1 MEVDDMKKGLT
12 FTSLTTGTKFT
23 FVVPHFS
30 SLLEAQQYL
39 INIAVNIS
47 QIACDYVNGGVNT
60 SLIASS
66 FLSAI
71 PSDVASYVSINDST
85 TAGSNN
91 TCNINSHRQYVQIF
105 KNNSF
110 NLDDDSYDLQNN
122 IITLN
127 TVGGGGGY
135 STSQGIEYHR
145 YWAFKAGVDGTTNVF
160 TNISFACS
168 QNSNNTITSNDIYD
182 YSESLVLLMPC
193 TYTLTD
199 NTPVFGILN
208 LQSPNRF
215 MGDYS
220 STTRQFTPKDA
231 SYYANYVY
239 KLTFPIIPP
248 RPEQPTIAPG
258 EATDEIDTETGAS
271 ETQDS
276 EDNVG
281 GEGHVTLINN
291 VVNYDNYTPNYS
303 RLSTGF
309 ITAYEISSSELVTLH
324 SFLYSATITDMIKN
338 FFAGD
343 ASKAIIDLFNIPV
356 APAVESTSSVINI
369 GVISSG
375 ASANAIQGETVTF
388 DFGSIDI
395 TANSYY
401 SNSFM
406 DLSPY
411 NQYSIYLP
419 YIGFRNLSTND
430 VRSINDDG
438 FKIYLKYVIDVL
450 TGDFVAIVEADHNN
464 CAVDND
470 TGTVTTAKLTK
481 QLINVYNGSMRTD
494 IPLSYRN
501 PLQGLMPIM
510 SGLASTMFTMAT
522 ASSSGATDIQQ
533 LSNSMNYGMNTLNNI
548 GNVNNSLMARSDS
561 ISGSVGNLSLRTA
574 FIINQ
579 ECPKYIRTGKSNQ
592 FSGYPVFK
600 FLQLNDDRGFVKVR
614 NVIASGFSG
623 TAHEQ
628 EMVVSLLKKGVWCK

>member
-1 MEVDDMKKGLT
+1 MKKGVK
-12 FTSLTTGTKFT
+12 FTEVATGTTQT
-23 FVVPHFS
+23 FNLPYFNSVLEAKQHFASVITAISEIMVANLNARVETGIMYNALESVVPS
-30 SLLEAQQYL
+30 YM
-39 INIAVNIS
+39 
-47 QIACDYVNGGVNT
+47 ACAFT
-60 SLIASS
+60 
-66 FLSAI
+66 
-71 PSDVASYVSINDST
+71 
-85 TAGSNN
+85 
-91 TCNINSHRQYVQIF
+91 
-105 KNNSF
+105 
-110 NLDDDSYDLQNN
+110 
-122 IITLN
+122 
-127 TVGGGGGY
+127 GGGY
-135 STSQGIEYHR
+135 NAGYAATPVYVS
-145 YWAFKAGVDGTTNVF
+145 AGVASCAIIPNEYFKLYKNGALTLDAATYSVNGELITFN
-160 TNISFACS
+160 N
-168 QNSNNTITSNDIYD
+168 NNTGSGSGDYKATWMCGINSTQGYLIGVSHNIMCSGYNGAFGTSGAHITSFGNSMLSMACI
-182 YSESLVLLMPC
+182 VP
-193 TYTLTD
+193 LTD
-199 NTPVFGILN
+199 NSVS
-208 LQSPNRF
+208 LQFYQVNTADGF
-215 MGDYS
+215 YTG
-220 STTRQFTPKDA
+220 
-231 SYYANYVY
+231 SYYSGFSTIDGIAWVNNRRYFNEQYFTITPPQVELP
-239 KLTFPIIPP
+239 KLND
-248 RPEQPTIAPG
+248 EV
-258 EATDEIDTETGAS
+258 TDEINTETGAS
-271 ETQDS
+271 ESNDS

-281 GEGHVTLINN
+281 GDGHVTLINN

-303 RLSTGF
+303 RLNTGF
-309 ITAYEISSSELVTLH
+309 ITAYEINDSQLVTLH
-324 SFLYSATITDMIKN
+324 SFLYSETITDMIKN

-356 APAVESTSSVINI
+356 APNTEATSSVINI

-430 VRSINDDG
+430 VRSINDNG
-438 FKIYLKYVIDVL
+438 FKIYLKYVVDVL

-522 ASSSGATDIQQ
+522 ASASGATDMQQ
-533 LSNSMNYGMNTLNNI
+533 LSNSMNTLNNI

-592 FSGYPVFK
+592 FSGYPVYK
-600 FLQLNDDRGFVKVR
+600 FLKLNDDRGFVKVR
-614 NVIASGFSG
+614 NVIASGFPG

>member
-1 MEVDDMKKGLT
+1 MASKITVFTDTLTNIDYNINLPILTDSEATAYLNGKIAEINNILNTKIEKYFPANTEVPVTEYLNYNIDTRKLFNMIIKWVYSPNTNIIYGYKRDSKITNELPASVYKVNGSEGTIDLT
-12 FTSLTTGTKFT
+12 AVYTTDRTLPTGGYASVPSTNYYYKTGTDRWYVFK
-23 FVVPHFS
+23 
-30 SLLEAQQYL
+30 
-39 INIAVNIS
+39 AVAN
-47 QIACDYVNGGVNT
+47 N
-60 SLIASS
+60 SLID
-66 FLSAI
+66 L
-71 PSDVASYVSINDST
+71 PLVSPY
-85 TAGSNN
+85 NN
-91 TCNINSHRQYVQIF
+91 FPVY
-105 KNNSF
+105 
-110 NLDDDSYDLQNN
+110 
-122 IITLN
+122 
-127 TVGGGGGY
+127 GGY
-135 STSQGIEYHR
+135 G
-145 YWAFKAGVDGTTNVF
+145 F
-160 TNISFACS
+160 TL
-168 QNSNNTITSNDIYD
+168 IY
-182 YSESLVLLMPC
+182 
-193 TYTLTD
+193 
-199 NTPVFGILN
+199 
-208 LQSPNRF
+208 
-215 MGDYS
+215 YS
-220 STTRQFTPKDA
+220 SNTNSIKVCGADKATGYAGA
-231 SYYANYVY
+231 SVHN
-239 KLTFPIIPP
+239 PITWLSNVPASKVS
-248 RPEQPTIAPG
+248 QPTISGDPTA
-258 EATDEIDTETGAS
+258 DIDTDTGNS
-271 ETQDS
+271 EAQDS

-281 GEGHVTLINN
+281 GDGHVTLINN
-291 VVNYDNYTPNYS
+291 VVNYDNYLSNYS
-303 RLSTGF
+303 RLDTGF
-309 ITAYEISSSELVTLH
+309 ITAYEISPSQLVALH
-324 SFLYSATITDMIKN
+324 SFLYSETITDMIKN

-356 APAVESTSSVINI
+356 APNTEAASSVINI
-369 GVISSG
+369 GVIPSG
-375 ASANAIQGETVTF
+375 ASANAIKGETVTF

-430 VRSINDDG
+430 VRSINDNG
-438 FKIYLKYVIDVL
+438 FKIYLKYVVDVL

-522 ASSSGATDIQQ
+522 ASASGATDMQQ
-533 LSNSMNYGMNTLNNI
+533 LSTTMNSGMSTLNNI
-548 GNVNNSLMARSDS
+548 GSVNNSLMARSDS

-592 FSGYPVFK
+592 FSGYPVYK
-600 FLQLNDDRGFVKVR
+600 FMQLNDDRGYVKVR
-614 NVIASGFSG
+614 NVIASNFPG

>member
-1 MEVDDMKKGLT
+1 MKKGLT

-23 FVVPHFS
+23 FIVPHFN

-47 QIACDYVNGGVNT
+47 QIACSNVNGGVNT

-66 FLSAI
+66 FTNAI
-71 PSDVASYVSINDST
+71 PADVAAYISINDNT
-85 TAGSNN
+85 TAGNNN
-91 TCNINSHRQYVQIF
+91 TCLINSHRQYVQIS
-105 KNNSF
+105 KTNSF
-110 NLDDDSYDLQNN
+110 NLDADSYDLQGN
-122 IITLN
+122 IITLS
-127 TVGGGGGY
+127 VAGSGA
-135 STSQGIEYHR
+135 TSSS
-145 YWAFKAGVDGTTNVF
+145 AGVNYFSYYGYKNELNNTKVY
-160 TNISFACS
+160 TNISFACP
-168 QNSNNTITSNDIYD
+168 QNSNNNITPNDIY
-182 YSESLVLLMPC
+182 SIGSLDLLMPC

-199 NTPVFGILN
+199 NTLVFSILN
-208 LQSPNRF
+208 LRGPNDF
-215 MGDYS
+215 MGEYNFS
-220 STTRQFTPKDA
+220 TRQFDPRDA
-231 SYYANYVY
+231 AFYANYIY
-239 KLTFPIIPP
+239 KLSYPIIPP
-248 RPEQPTIAPG
+248 RPEQPSITPG

-271 ETQDS
+271 ESNDS

-281 GEGHVTLINN
+281 GDGHVTLINN

-303 RLSTGF
+303 RLDTGF
-309 ITAYEISSSELVTLH
+309 ITAYEISASQLVTLH
-324 SFLYSATITDMIKN
+324 SFLYSETITDMIKN

-356 APAVESTSSVINI
+356 APNVEAASSVINI

-438 FKIYLKYVIDVL
+438 FKIYLKYVVDVL

-522 ASSSGATDIQQ
+522 ASASGATDMQQ

-548 GNVNNSLMARSDS
+548 GNVNNNLMARSDS

-592 FSGYPVFK
+592 FSGYPVYK
-600 FLQLNDDRGFVKVR
+600 FLKLNDDRGFVKVR
-614 NVIASGFSG
+614 NVIASGFPG

>member
-1 MEVDDMKKGLT
+1 MKKG
-12 FTSLTTGTKFT
+12 FT
-23 FVVPHFS
+23 FKSVNTGVEYTINLPYFNTV
-30 SLLEAQQYL
+30 LEAEQYILNKMASLSEIVAPL
-39 INIAVNIS
+39 INSRVESRILWDTLDSAIGDEFCAAIGMGATGDSNIPV
-47 QIACDYVNGGVNT
+47 DYVN
-60 SLIASS
+60 
-66 FLSAI
+66 
-71 PSDVASYVSINDST
+71 VSCRVISGDKM
-85 TAGSNN
+85 
-91 TCNINSHRQYVQIF
+91 YF
-105 KNNSF
+105 YKNNSLAQ
-110 NLDDDSYDLQNN
+110 LDADTYEIADNSYLVLTDTYRLGW
-122 IITLN
+122 
-127 TVGGGGGY
+127 GGGNYCSGLAVATTIEN
-135 STSQGIEYHR
+135 SKIGIYNKILCNDVEGRARFNTRFDVLMMACY
-145 YWAFKAGVDGTTNVF
+145 VELTDGTPTL
-160 TNISFACS
+160 
-168 QNSNNTITSNDIYD
+168 Q
-182 YSESLVLLMPC
+182 LLMIEN
-193 TYTLTD
+193 TD
-199 NTPVFGILN
+199 GLCSYGTSGLVGKSASDFIRLLKRKQIVINK
-208 LQSPNRF
+208 
-215 MGDYS
+215 
-220 STTRQFTPKDA
+220 PK
-231 SYYANYVY
+231 V
-239 KLTFPIIPP
+239 
-248 RPEQPTIAPG
+248 EQPTISG
-258 EATDEIDTETGAS
+258 DVTDDIDTETGDSA
-271 ETQDS
+271 THDS

-281 GEGHVTLINN
+281 GDGHVTLINN

-303 RLSTGF
+303 RLGTGF
-309 ITAYEISSSELVTLH
+309 ITAYEISSAQLVTLH
-324 SFLYSATITDMIKN
+324 SFLYSETITDMIKN

-356 APAVESTSSVINI
+356 APNVESTSSIINI

-430 VRSINDDG
+430 VRSINDNG
-438 FKIYLKYVIDVL
+438 FKIYLKYVVDVL

-522 ASSSGATDIQQ
+522 ASASGATDAQQ
-533 LSNSMNYGMNTLNNI
+533 LSSTMNSGMSVLNNI
-548 GNVNNSLMARSDS
+548 GSVNNSLMARSDS

-592 FSGYPVFK
+592 FIGYPVYK
-600 FLQLNDDRGFVKVR
+600 FMQLNDDRGFIKVR
-614 NVIASGFSG
+614 NVIASNFPG

>member
-1 MEVDDMKKGLT
+1 MKSGVK
-12 FTSLTTGTKFT
+12 FTDVVTGTTQT
-23 FVVPHFS
+23 FNLPYFNSVLEAKQHLASVVTAISEIMVSNLNASVDCGIMYSALESVVPS
-30 SLLEAQQYL
+30 YM
-39 INIAVNIS
+39 
-47 QIACDYVNGGVNT
+47 ACAFMAGSRGDSKIPVEVVNGVASCRVLNGEYCKLYKNGALILESTTYNVNGTLITFDNTNTGWSGGDYKSDYMVGVAGINGYDVGVNHNI
-60 SLIASS
+60 L
-66 FLSAI
+66 
-71 PSDVASYVSINDST
+71 
-85 TAGSNN
+85 
-91 TCNINSHRQYVQIF
+91 CN
-105 KNNSF
+105 
-110 NLDDDSYDLQNN
+110 
-122 IITLN
+122 
-127 TVGGGGGY
+127 GY
-135 STSQGIEYHR
+135 SGRFGEYHA
-145 YWAFKAGVDGTTNVF
+145 YNFQHCMV
-160 TNISFACS
+160 SMAC
-168 QNSNNTITSNDIYD
+168 I
-182 YSESLVLLMPC
+182 VP
-193 TYTLTD
+193 LTD
-199 NTPVFGILN
+199 NSVTLRFYQVKGDTFVNGSYFSGGFSAINGVEWVNNASHFEEQYFTITPPKVELPKLN
-208 LQSPNRF
+208 
-215 MGDYS
+215 DE
-220 STTRQFTPKDA
+220 
-231 SYYANYVY
+231 V
-239 KLTFPIIPP
+239 
-248 RPEQPTIAPG
+248 
-258 EATDEIDTETGAS
+258 TDEINTETGAS
-271 ETQDS
+271 ESNDS

-281 GEGHVTLINN
+281 GDGHVTLINN
-291 VVNYDNYTPNYS
+291 VVNYDNYTPNFS

-309 ITAYEISSSELVTLH
+309 ITAYEITPTELTTLH
-324 SFLYSATITDMIKN
+324 SFLYSETIMDMIKN

-356 APAVESTSSVINI
+356 APNVKPTSSVINI

-375 ASANAIQGETVTF
+375 ASANVIQGETVTF
-388 DFGSIDI
+388 DFGSIDLS
-395 TANSYY
+395 ANSYY

-430 VRSINDDG
+430 VRSINDNG
-438 FKIYLKYVIDVL
+438 FKIYLKYVVDVL

-522 ASSSGATDIQQ
+522 ASASGAADMQQ
-533 LSNSMNYGMNTLNNI
+533 LSRGADAGMSVLNNI

-592 FSGYPVFK
+592 FSGYPVYK
-600 FLQLNDDRGFVKVR
+600 FMQLNDDRGYVKVR
-614 NVIASGFSG
+614 NVIASNFPG

>member
-1 MEVDDMKKGLT
+1 MKSGVK
-12 FTSLTTGTKFT
+12 FTDVVTGTTQT
-23 FVVPHFS
+23 FNLPYFNSVLEAKQHFASVITAISEIMVNNLNARVDAGVMYAAIDSVVPSYMSAAFTGGGYN
-30 SLLEAQQYL
+30 ATYAGTP
-39 INIAVNIS
+39 I
-47 QIACDYVNGGVNT
+47 YVNNG
-60 SLIASS
+60 IASC
-66 FLSAI
+66 AI
-71 PSDVASYVSINDST
+71 IPNEYFKFYKNGALTLDAT
-85 TAGSNN
+85 TYNVNGA
-91 TCNINSHRQYVQIF
+91 
-105 KNNSF
+105 
-110 NLDDDSYDLQNN
+110 L
-122 IITLN
+122 ITLN
-127 TVGGGGGY
+127 NQNTGSSSGNYKATWMSCVSSTQNYAIGVSHNIMCSGY
-135 STSQGIEYHR
+135 NGAFGTSGAHIT
-145 YWAFKAGVDGTTNVF
+145 KIDN
-160 TNISFACS
+160 SMLSMAC
-168 QNSNNTITSNDIYD
+168 I
-182 YSESLVLLMPC
+182 VP
-193 TYTLTD
+193 LTD
-199 NTPVFGILN
+199 NSVSLQFYQVSNSDGFYNGNYYSGFSTIDGINWVNDRSKFNEQYFTITPPQVELPSI
-208 LQSPNRF
+208 S
-215 MGDYS
+215 GD
-220 STTRQFTPKDA
+220 
-231 SYYANYVY
+231 
-239 KLTFPIIPP
+239 
-248 RPEQPTIAPG
+248 
-258 EATDEIDTETGAS
+258 ATEEIDTNTGES

-276 EDNVG
+276 EENVG
-281 GEGHVTLINN
+281 GDGHVTLINN
-291 VVNYDNYTPNYS
+291 VVNYDNYTPNFS

-309 ITAYEISSSELVTLH
+309 ITAYEITNPELTALH
-324 SFLYSATITDMIKN
+324 SFLYSESIMDMVKN

-356 APAVESTSSVINI
+356 APIVKPTSSIINI

-375 ASANAIQGETVTF
+375 ASANVIQGETVTF

-438 FKIYLKYVIDVL
+438 FKIYLKYVVDVL

-464 CAVDND
+464 CAVDNN

-522 ASSSGATDIQQ
+522 ASASGATDMQQ
-533 LSNSMNYGMNTLNNI
+533 LSRGADAGMSVLNNI

-592 FSGYPVFK
+592 FSGYPVYK
-600 FLQLNDDRGFVKVR
+600 FMQLNDDRGYVKVR
-614 NVIASGFSG
+614 NVIASNFPG

-628 EMVVSLLKKGVWCK
+628 EMIVSLLKKGVWCK

>member
-1 MEVDDMKKGLT
+1 MKKT
-12 FTSLTTGTKFT
+12 VKFTSLTTGFT
-23 FVVPHFS
+23 TELALPYFN

-39 INIAVNIS
+39 IQLSANIARVSADMLNSNTDATTHKNII
-47 QIACDYVNGGVNT
+47 QNM
-60 SLIASS
+60 
-66 FLSAI
+66 I
-71 PSDVASYVSINDST
+71 PSNVSACIGINALVSVSPDNASCVVQSGAHLFIHT
-85 TAGSNN
+85 NN
-91 TCNINSHRQYVQIF
+91 N
-105 KNNSF
+105 F
-110 NLDDDSYDLQNN
+110 NLDADTYSIGNGSTS
-122 IITLN
+122 ITLTN
-127 TVGGGGGY
+127 LAGGWG
-135 STSQGIEYHR
+135 
-145 YWAFKAGVDGTTNVF
+145 
-160 TNISFACS
+160 
-168 QNSNNTITSNDIYD
+168 NS
-182 YSESLVLLMPC
+182 L
-193 TYTLTD
+193 
-199 NTPVFGILN
+199 
-208 LQSPNRF
+208 
-215 MGDYS
+215 GD
-220 STTRQFTPKDA
+220 
-231 SYYANYVY
+231 SYYAVGVRPGQPFFPANNLVFCNSSSGNIGASNINMSMAYYLFLPCVVLLTDGTLTLQFI
-239 KLTFPIIPP
+239 KLENKKLYAWYNSSTRKFVPQNADWFTSKVFNTYYILDNITV
-248 RPEQPTIAPG
+248 EQPTISGDPTA
-258 EATDEIDTETGAS
+258 DIDTETGAS
-271 ETQDS
+271 ESNDS

-281 GEGHVTLINN
+281 GDGHVTLINN
-291 VVNYDNYTPNYS
+291 VVNYDNYSPNYS
-303 RLSTGF
+303 RLDTGF
-309 ITAYEISSSELVTLH
+309 ITAYEISTSQLVALH
-324 SFLYSATITDMIKN
+324 SFLYSETITDMIKN

-356 APAVESTSSVINI
+356 APNVEAASSVINI

-430 VRSINDDG
+430 VRSINDNG
-438 FKIYLKYVIDVL
+438 FKIYLKYVVDVL

-522 ASSSGATDIQQ
+522 ASASGATDMQQ
-533 LSNSMNYGMNTLNNI
+533 LSKEADAGMSVLNNI
-548 GNVNNSLMARSDS
+548 GSVNNSLMARSDS

-592 FSGYPVFK
+592 FSGYPVYK
-600 FLQLNDDRGFVKVR
+600 FMKLNDDRGFVKVR
-614 NVIASGFSG
+614 NVIASNFPG

>member
-1 MEVDDMKKGLT
+1 MKSGVN
-12 FTSLTTGTKFT
+12 FTSITTGITENITLPYFNS
-23 FVVPHFS
+23 V
-30 SLLEAQQYL
+30 LEAQQFL
-39 INIAVNIS
+39 INIAVNMSSVSAEMLTASASAETHRLTLQGMVPATVASCVCIGYGALS
-47 QIACDYVNGGVNT
+47 PVNENGSCAVINYPHLTLYTTNNLNLDSDTYTVNGTTIHLAEGYGGWGDGTYHTYKAIGINANNLFYPINNLTLCNHSSGNVGRYDT
-60 SLIASS
+60 SSS
-66 FLSAI
+66 MGFGLFLPCII
-71 PSDVASYVSINDST
+71 PLTDGNITIQFISLTTNNLYVEYNSSTASYIGRNASWWSNQTMRNIYYIIN
-85 TAGSNN
+85 
-91 TCNINSHRQYVQIF
+91 
-105 KNNSF
+105 
-110 NLDDDSYDLQNN
+110 
-122 IITLN
+122 
-127 TVGGGGGY
+127 
-135 STSQGIEYHR
+135 
-145 YWAFKAGVDGTTNVF
+145 
-160 TNISFACS
+160 
-168 QNSNNTITSNDIYD
+168 
-182 YSESLVLLMPC
+182 P
-193 TYTLTD
+193 
-199 NTPVFGILN
+199 
-208 LQSPNRF
+208 
-215 MGDYS
+215 
-220 STTRQFTPKDA
+220 PK
-231 SYYANYVY
+231 
-239 KLTFPIIPP
+239 
-248 RPEQPTIAPG
+248 PEQPSITPG
-258 EATDEIDTETGAS
+258 EATDSIDTDTGAS
-271 ETQDS
+271 DTQDS

-281 GEGHVTLINN
+281 GDGHVTLINN
-291 VVNYDNYTPNYS
+291 VVNYDNYSPNYS
-303 RLSTGF
+303 RISTGF
-309 ITAYEISSSELVTLH
+309 ITAYEISNSELATLH
-324 SFLYSATITDMIKN
+324 SFLYSETITDMIKN

-356 APAVESTSSVINI
+356 APDVESTSSVINI

-438 FKIYLKYVIDVL
+438 FKIYLKYVVDVL

-522 ASSSGATDIQQ
+522 ASASGATDMQQ
-533 LSNSMNYGMNTLNNI
+533 LSRGADAGMSVLNNI

-592 FSGYPVFK
+592 FSGYPVYK
-600 FLQLNDDRGFVKVR
+600 FMQLNDDRGFVKVR

>member
-1 MEVDDMKKGLT
+1 MKKGLT

-23 FVVPHFS
+23 FNVPHFN

-47 QIACDYVNGGVNT
+47 QIACSSVNGGVNT
-60 SLIASS
+60 SLISS
-66 FLSAI
+66 AFTSAI
-71 PSDVASYVSINDST
+71 PADVSAYVSINDNT
-85 TAGSNN
+85 TAGNNN
-91 TCNINSHRQYVQIF
+91 TCKINSNRQYVQVY
-105 KNNSF
+105 KTNNF
-110 NLDDDSYDLQNN
+110 NLDADSYDLQ
-122 IITLN
+122 
-127 TVGGGGGY
+127 G
-135 STSQGIEYHR
+135 
-145 YWAFKAGVDGTTNVF
+145 NVF
-160 TNISFACS
+160 TLNVKSGGSSSSSGGVDYSYYWGYSAGLDGTQKVFSNISFACM
-168 QNSNNTITSNDIYD
+168 QNSSNSIRPNDIYD
-182 YSESLVLLMPC
+182 YSEGLFLFMPC

-199 NTPVFGILN
+199 NTLVFAFVNLNAPVK
-208 LQSPNRF
+208 F
-215 MGDYS
+215 MGDYDFS
-220 STTRQFTPKDA
+220 TRQFVPKNA
-231 SYYANYVY
+231 SYYANYIY
-239 KLTFPIIPP
+239 KLSYPIIPP
-248 RPEQPTIAPG
+248 RPEQPTITPG
-258 EATDEIDTETGAS
+258 EATEEIDTETGAS
-271 ETQDS
+271 ESNDS
-276 EDNVG
+276 EVNVG

-291 VVNYDNYTPNYS
+291 VVNYDNYSPNYS
-303 RLSTGF
+303 RLDTGF
-309 ITAYEISSSELVTLH
+309 ITAYEISPSQLVALH
-324 SFLYSATITDMIKN
+324 SFLYSETITDMIKN

-356 APAVESTSSVINI
+356 APNVEAASSTINI

-430 VRSINDDG
+430 VRSINDNG
-438 FKIYLKYVIDVL
+438 FKIYLKYVVDVL

-522 ASSSGATDIQQ
+522 ASASGATDMQQ
-533 LSNSMNYGMNTLNNI
+533 LSRGADAGMSVLNNI

-592 FSGYPVFK
+592 FSGYPVNK
-600 FLQLNDDRGFVKVR
+600 FMQLNDDRGYVKVR
-614 NVIASGFSG
+614 NVIASNFPG

-628 EMVVSLLKKGVWCK
+628 EMIVSLLKKGVWCK